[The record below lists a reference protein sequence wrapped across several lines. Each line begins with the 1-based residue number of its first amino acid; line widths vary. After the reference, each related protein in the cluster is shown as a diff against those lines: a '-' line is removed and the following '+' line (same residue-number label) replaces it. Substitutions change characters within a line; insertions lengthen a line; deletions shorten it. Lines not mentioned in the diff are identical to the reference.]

1 MAASVETAICE
12 VLVKKSVRACNQEG
26 VKSLVIAGGV
36 AANRCLRSMLTEES
50 ESHGIEIYLPPAKY
64 CTDNAAMICY
74 AGFQRRDLDNGALKN
89 WDVKPKWSLSD

>member
-1 MAASVETAICE
+1 
-12 VLVKKSVRACNQEG
+12 
-26 VKSLVIAGGV
+26 
-36 AANRCLRSMLTEES
+36 MLAEES